1 MIMPSDIFEISY
13 RHVLRTKPWGVI
25 TSIALGIASFMI
37 LVVLGN
43 EIRFALGKDIV
54 LMGGVNVVMLEME
67 DELYPGE
74 ERYAFTNKTLDSL
87 REIKGIEYVSAN
99 LPWSVEY
106 SQSLG
111 RRNIPIRFMGIDEY
125 FLRTYSLEVA
135 YGREI
140 TKEDIQKKRRVC
152 MLGVEAATSLFGSA
166 EKALHQSIQAANNDT
181 LYVVGIVKG
190 IMLGSWSRY
199 GFIPY
204 NLAIDRIIC
213 FPNWIS
219 RVLIRTQ
226 TWESLT
232 SILPQIT
239 ETVHKNQTAPH
250 LVVRKQDEQLER
262 LQFIFFW
269 LSILLWLG
277 IATALILGAFG
288 IWTGT
293 FASVRSRTH
302 EIGLQ
307 KAMGAKDIDVMGQF
321 LTEALCKA
329 VAGGIL
335 GLLIGLGFVFIGIFY
350 LGCDI
355 PWVRLVLSCL
365 GSVLFSAILGIL
377 GGLYPASTASKMDI
391 VSALRFE

>member
-1 MIMPSDIFEISY
+1 MPSDVFEISY

-74 ERYAFTNKTLDSL
+74 ERYAFTNKTIASL
-87 REIKGIEYVSAN
+87 REIEGIEYVSAN

-111 RRNIPIRFMGIDEY
+111 RRNIPIRFMGIDEF

-140 TKEDIQKKRRVC
+140 TAEDIHKKRRVC
-152 MLGVEAATSLFGSA
+152 MLGVEAATSLYGSP
-166 EKALHQSIQAANNDT
+166 EKALHQAIQTANNDT

-213 FPNWIS
+213 YPNWIS
-219 RVLIRTQ
+219 RILIRTQ

-232 SILPQIT
+232 SLIPQIT
-239 ETVHKNQTAPH
+239 ETVLKNQTAPH
-250 LVVRKQDEQLER
+250 LVVRKQTEQLER
-262 LQFIFFW
+262 LEFIFFW

-293 FASVRSRTH
+293 FASVRNRTH

-307 KAMGAKDIDVMGQF
+307 KAMGAKDVDVMGQF

-335 GLLIGLGFVFIGIFY
+335 GLLVGLGFVFVGIFY

-355 PWVRLVLSCL
+355 PWIRLFLSCV
-365 GSVLFSAILGIL
+365 GSVLFSAVLGIL
-377 GGLYPASTASKMDI
+377 GGIYPASMASKMDI

>member
-1 MIMPSDIFEISY
+1 MPSDVFEISY

-74 ERYAFTNKTLDSL
+74 ERYAFTNKTIASL
-87 REIKGIEYVSAN
+87 REIEGIEYVSAN
-99 LPWSVEY
+99 LPWSAEY

-111 RRNIPIRFMGIDEY
+111 RRNIPIRFMGIDDF

-140 TKEDIQKKRRVC
+140 TAEDIHKKRRVC
-152 MLGVEAATSLFGSA
+152 MLGVEAATSLYGSA
-166 EKALHQSIQAANNDT
+166 EKALHQTIQTANNDT

-213 FPNWIS
+213 YPNWIS
-219 RVLIRTQ
+219 RILIRTQ

-232 SILPQIT
+232 SLIPQIT
-239 ETVHKNQTAPH
+239 ETVLKNQTAPH
-250 LVVRKQDEQLER
+250 LVVRKQTEQLER
-262 LQFIFFW
+262 LEFIFFW

-293 FASVRSRTH
+293 FASVRNRTH

-307 KAMGAKDIDVMGQF
+307 KAMGAKDVDVMGQF

-335 GLLIGLGFVFIGIFY
+335 GLLVGLGFVFIGIFY

-355 PWVRLVLSCL
+355 PWIRLFLSCV
-365 GSVLFSAILGIL
+365 GSVLFSAVLGIL
-377 GGLYPASTASKMDI
+377 GGIYPASMASKMDI